1 MDLRQRKRRFFSTL
15 FESLREV
22 GTGQPLILPRLES
35 AAPGHRQSFRQEV
48 PSNPGHQV
56 SIYSSNFGIP
66 QEEKSMKIVKTVL
79 AVLTLALFGSL
90 FASGVHADQWDKKTT
105 LTFSQPVEI
114 PGQILPAG
122 TYMFK
127 ITVSPSDRHIVQ
139 IYNADGSQL
148 ITTVLAIN
156 DWRIKPTGDTVVK
169 FAERSG
175 DNPEAVKAW
184 FYPGDNFG
192 QEFVYPR
199 ARALELAAAS
209 KEPIPAMDADTMP
222 ADLTAAPIVA
232 VTPEQKEVPVAEA
245 IAVNQPAMQDPAPAT
260 QDSTPLVAQTMPKTA
275 SMVPLIALLG
285 LGSIGFAFF
294 IKRFAIHES

>member
-1 MDLRQRKRRFFSTL
+1 
-15 FESLREV
+15 V
-22 GTGQPLILPRLES
+22 
-35 AAPGHRQSFRQEV
+35 
-48 PSNPGHQV
+48 
-56 SIYSSNFGIP
+56 YSSDFGIP
-66 QEEKSMKIVKTVL
+66 QEEMSMKIIKTVL
-79 AVLTLALFGSL
+79 AVLTLTMVSAI

-127 ITVSPSDRHIVQ
+127 IADSPSDRHIVQ
-139 IYNADGSQL
+139 IYNADGSQ
-148 ITTVLAIN
+148 IIATVLAIN

-199 ARALELAAAS
+199 ARALELAAET
-209 KEPIPAMDADTMP
+209 KEPIPAMDVDTMP

-232 VTPEQKEVPVAEA
+232 VTPEQKEVPVTEA
-245 IAVNQPAMQDPAPAT
+245 IAETQPASQDPAPVAA
-260 QDSTPLVAQTMPKTA
+260 QDSAPLVAQTMPKTA

-285 LGSIGFAFF
+285 LGSIGFALI